1 MARSR
6 ATARTRS
13 SGPGGRVRVT
23 PDAARTPPSLRR
35 RLQAAFTERL
45 GYKAA
50 ALFFA
55 LVLWLI
61 VRFEEP
67 SEELVPVQLVTVFD
81 SGRTLV
87 GARPQLRALVV
98 GRARDLIKLYDAP
111 PTIRRVIT
119 EDSPDTVRLELRPG
133 DVLLRPGTEALV
145 RDVQPRSVLL
155 TFDVREQR
163 RVPVRSLLRISVATE
178 APPLDAPRIEP
189 DSVIVSGARSRVR
202 RIQDVPTHEQA
213 VLLRDTSS
221 VLLPLDTAG
230 LGVRVRP
237 AHVRVFAPLSTRP
250 ATAQSP
256 VVPPAALDTTSLR
269 RP

>member
-1 MARSR
+1 V
-6 ATARTRS
+6 
-13 SGPGGRVRVT
+13 P
-23 PDAARTPPSLRR
+23 PDAGRTPPSLRR
-35 RLQAAFTERL
+35 RIRAAFTERL

-87 GARPQLRALVV
+87 GSRPQLRALVV

-119 EDSPDTVRLELRPG
+119 EDSPDTVRLELRPA

-163 RVPVRSLLRISVATE
+163 RVPVRSLLRIAVATE
-178 APPLDAPRIEP
+178 APPLAEPRIEP
-189 DSVIVSGARSRVR
+189 ESVTVSGARSRVR
-202 RIQDVPTHEQA
+202 RIEDVPTHSQS

-237 AHVRVFAPLSTRP
+237 AHVRVFAPLSTDRAAVAP
-250 ATAQSP
+250 P
-256 VVPPAALDTTSLR
+256 RVPPPTTDTTGLR
-269 RP
+269 HP